1 VIKFL
6 ARLPKESIL
15 GLGIL
20 TTLLALSAA
29 TVAAL
34 LCYSAFPD
42 QWGWIMTAH
51 MAAILTAAYFIPR
64 TFASAFQRKLEIERV
79 EAALERILG
88 AFEAR
93 RG

>member
-1 VIKFL
+1 VIKLL
-6 ARLPKESIL
+6 AKLPKETIL

-34 LCYSAFPD
+34 LCYNAFPD
-42 QWGWIMTAH
+42 QWGWIMTGH
-51 MAAILTAAYFIPR
+51 MAAILASAYFIPR
-64 TFASAFQRKLEIERV
+64 TFASAYQHKVEIERV

-88 AFEAR
+88 AFESR

>member
-6 ARLPKESIL
+6 ARLPRETIL

-20 TTLLALSAA
+20 TTLLALSAV

-42 QWGWIMTAH
+42 QWGWIMTGH
-51 MAAILTAAYFIPR
+51 MTGILAGAYFIPR
-64 TFASAFQRKLEIERV
+64 MFAGAYRYKAEVERV